1 MTFDAH
7 IRPADTQDVGMLYRF
22 ICELEETQLNAVA
35 FRAVFQRNLTD
46 RRVHYLVAEVDNEVV
61 GFISCHVQYLLHH
74 TGKVGEIQELYVVPE
89 FRNQQIGRQLVA
101 ALEQLAEEHGFVN
114 LEVTANQKR
123 THTHRFYQQLTFQ
136 PSHFKFVKEFQ

>member
-1 MTFDAH
+1 MTFEAT
-7 IRPADTQDVGMLYRF
+7 IRPADYQDVGTLYRF

-46 RRVHYLVAEVDNEVV
+46 KRVHYLVAEVNEDIV

-74 TGKVGEIQELYVVPE
+74 TGKVGEIQELYVMPE
-89 FRNQQIGRQLVA
+89 YRNQQIGRQLVA
-101 ALEQLAEEHGFVN
+101 AMEQLAEAHGFVN

>member
-1 MTFDAH
+1 MTFEAT
-7 IRPADTQDVGMLYRF
+7 IRPADYQDVGTLYRF

-46 RRVHYLVAEVDNEVV
+46 KRVHYLVAEVNEDIV

-74 TGKVGEIQELYVVPE
+74 TGKVGEIQELYVMPE
-89 FRNQQIGRQLVA
+89 YRNQQIGRQLVA
-101 ALEQLAEEHGFVN
+101 AMEELAEAHGFVN

-123 THTHRFYQQLTFQ
+123 TNTHRFYQQLTFQ

>member
-1 MTFDAH
+1 MTFEAT
-7 IRPADTQDVGMLYRF
+7 IRPADYQDVGTLYRF

-46 RRVHYLVAEVDNEVV
+46 KRVHYLVAEVNEDIV

-74 TGKVGEIQELYVVPE
+74 TGKVGEIQELYVMPE
-89 FRNQQIGRQLVA
+89 YRNQQIGRQLVA
-101 ALEQLAEEHGFVN
+101 AMEELAEAHGFVN

>member
-1 MTFDAH
+1 MSVAAH
-7 IRPADTQDVGMLYRF
+7 IRSATFQDVASIYRF

-35 FRAVFQRNLTD
+35 FRAVFQRNLAD
-46 RRVHYLVAEVDNEVV
+46 RRVHYLVAEMAGEVV

-74 TGKVGEIQELYVVPE
+74 TGKVGEIQELYVLPDY
-89 FRNQQIGRQLVA
+89 RNQQIGRQLVA
-101 ALEQLAEEHGFVN
+101 ALEQLAQANGFVN

-123 THTHRFYQQLTFQ
+123 THTHRFYQQLTFR

>member
-1 MTFDAH
+1 MTFDAQ
-7 IRPADTQDVGMLYRF
+7 IRPADFQDVGTLYRF

-46 RRVHYLVAEVDNEVV
+46 RRVHYLVAEVNEEVV

-74 TGKVGEIQELYVVPE
+74 TGKVGEIQELYVMPE
-89 FRNQQIGRQLVA
+89 YRNQQIGRQLVA
-101 ALEQLAEEHGFVN
+101 AMEQLAEAHGFVN

-123 THTHRFYQQLTFQ
+123 THTHRFYQQLTFR

>member
-1 MTFDAH
+1 MTFEAT
-7 IRPADTQDVGMLYRF
+7 IRPADYQDVGTLYRF

-46 RRVHYLVAEVDNEVV
+46 KRVHYLVAEVNEDIV

-89 FRNQQIGRQLVA
+89 YRNQQIGRQLVA
-101 ALEQLAEEHGFVN
+101 AMEELAEAHGFVN

-123 THTHRFYQQLTFQ
+123 TLTHRFYQQLTFR

>member
-1 MTFDAH
+1 MTFEAT
-7 IRPADTQDVGMLYRF
+7 IRPADYQDVGTLYRF

-46 RRVHYLVAEVDNEVV
+46 KRVHYLVAEINEDIV

-74 TGKVGEIQELYVVPE
+74 TGKVGEIQELYVMPE
-89 FRNQQIGRQLVA
+89 YRNQQIGRQLVA
-101 ALEQLAEEHGFVN
+101 AMEQLAEAHGFVN

>member
-1 MTFDAH
+1 MSVAAY
-7 IRPADTQDVGMLYRF
+7 IRPANFQDVGPIYRF
-22 ICELEETQLNAVA
+22 ICELEEAQLNAVA

-46 RRVHYLVAEVDNEVV
+46 RRVHYLVAEVNGEVV

-74 TGKVGEIQELYVVPE
+74 TGKVGEIQELYVEPE
-89 FRNQQIGRQLVA
+89 YRNQQIGRQLVA
-101 ALEQLAEEHGFVN
+101 ALEQLAEAHGFVN